1 MALEKTLYIGPFI
14 HCESLTELDICPN
27 GMIGVDEAG
36 KIAFILRS
44 IKGAQIPVA
53 EGWEEAK
60 TVRIN
65 GPGFFFPG
73 LIGNTDGRLDLT
85 KDRWY

>member
-14 HCESLTELDICPN
+14 HCETLTELDICPN
-27 GMIGVDEAG
+27 GMIGVDEKG
-36 KIAFILRS
+36 KIAFIVRS
-44 IKGAQIPVA
+44 VKGQQIPFNG
-53 EGWEEAK
+53 GWEDAK

-73 LIGNTDGRLDLT
+73 FIGMTDNTPYT
-85 KDRWY
+85 